1 MLRAAL
7 LVLLILPAPAMAELV
22 SCQTSIRGKAYSFRY
37 DPDNAALKES
47 RSLREKIFGEKG
59 EVSCPAL
66 VTLRVLTPELDDSQR
81 APFCLQWDAEHE
93 TYLGYD
99 RGERDAYGTCR
110 KPSKSICQR
119 VTGSAEAAAKL
130 RDGAVGAASGAV
142 GSVLGEKIGG
152 MIVSD
157 QADRLQKRLVDAGLS
172 VLAGA
177 STPALAATAVV
188 VGGAVY
194 VCSEKGA
201 EGVGVQAEPVVEPDD
216 GAEILGADLPV
227 THLPPGV
234 TGAPL
239 RPVETQDLPQQS
251 GTAPEMQSGG

>member
-1 MLRAAL
+1 MWRAAL
-7 LVLLILPAPAMAELV
+7 ILLLILPAPAMAELV
-22 SCQTSIRGKAYSFRY
+22 SCQTSIRGKTYEFRY
-37 DPDNAALKES
+37 DPGNAALKES

-66 VTLRVLTPELDDSQR
+66 VTLRAITPELNDAQR
-81 APFCLQWDAEHE
+81 APFCLQWDAKRE

-99 RGERDAYGTCR
+99 RGDRDAYGICR
-110 KPSKSICQR
+110 KPSRSICQR
-119 VTGSAEAAAKL
+119 LTGSAETAGKL
-130 RDGAVGAASGAV
+130 RDGAIDAAGGAV
-142 GSVLGEKIGG
+142 GTVLGEKIGG

-157 QADRLQKRLVDAGLS
+157 QADRLQKRLVDAGLA

-194 VCSEKGA
+194 VCSEEGA
-201 EGVGVQAEPVVEPDD
+201 DGVGVQAEPMPEPDN
-216 GAEILGADLPV
+216 GAEILGSELPV

-234 TGAPL
+234 NGAPL
-239 RPVETQDLPQQS
+239 RPVETKDLPEAVE
-251 GTAPEMQSGG
+251 TAPVPEAAD

>member
-7 LVLLILPAPAMAELV
+7 FLLLILPVPAMAELI
-22 SCQTSIRGKAYSFRY
+22 SCQTSIRGKTYEFRY
-37 DPDNAALKES
+37 DPDNDALKDS

-59 EVSCPAL
+59 QVNCPAL
-66 VTLRVLTPELDDSQR
+66 VTLRAITPELDDAQR
-81 APFCLQWDAEHE
+81 APFCLQWDPERE

-99 RGERDAYGTCR
+99 RGERDAYGMCR
-110 KPSKSICQR
+110 EPSKSICQR
-119 VTGSAEAAAKL
+119 LTGSAEAAGKL
-130 RDGAVGAASGAV
+130 RDGAIDAAGGAFGT
-142 GSVLGEKIGG
+142 VLGDKIGG

-157 QADRLQKRLVDAGLS
+157 QADRLQKRLVDAGLA

-194 VCSEKGA
+194 VCSEDGA
-201 EGVGVQAEPVVEPDD
+201 DGVGVQAEPVPEPDN
-216 GAEILGADLPV
+216 GAEILGSELPV
-227 THLPPGV
+227 THLAPGV

-239 RPVETQDLPQQS
+239 RPVETKDLPGVSETEPPPQT
-251 GTAPEMQSGG
+251 GD